1 MSRRSVASSTYSRER
16 RVSKHRVTDEDLFK
30 CVTFQAP
37 FYYPP
42 LTNRLLGAAMFSES
56 RKYLTI
62 YPAFRLWCLTGVNRR
77 FLSYLILP
85 KPTSPA
91 LGRSSSTA
99 GGASASS
106 NGDTPR
112 EKDREHSSRLSGAI
126 SNSITS
132 IGDVFRDVTARDGS
146 KSVKFPEKLLKVLEH
161 RLENIAMG
169 KDSACVYPSL
179 PSHHVS
185 SLVSVL
191 IASRKV
197 IRISS
202 SEERWPSSMA
212 SSRWRRSDGR

>member
-16 RVSKHRVTDEDLFK
+16 RVSKHRVTDDDLFR
-30 CVTFQAP
+30 CVTFQVP

-42 LTNRLLGAAMFSES
+42 LTNDCLAQLCPPS
-56 RKYLTI
+56 RVNIFPFISL
-62 YPAFRLWCLTGVNRR
+62 FNSWCLTGINRR

-91 LGRSSSTA
+91 IGSIGTT
-99 GGASASS
+99 ASASAGS

-112 EKDREHSSRLSGAI
+112 EKDREHSSRISGAI

-146 KSVKFPEKLLKVLEH
+146 KNVKFPEKLLKVLEH

-169 KDSACVYPSL
+169 KDPACVCPSL

-185 SLVSVL
+185 TLVSLL

-197 IRISS
+197 IRTSS

-212 SSRWRRSDGR
+212 SSRWIRSDGR

>member
-16 RVSKHRVTDEDLFK
+16 RVSKHRVTDDDLFK

-37 FYYPP
+37 FYYSP
-42 LTNRLLGAAMFSES
+42 LTNDCLAQLCPPS
-56 RKYLTI
+56 RVNIFPFIPHFDLWYLTGI
-62 YPAFRLWCLTGVNRR
+62 NRR

-85 KPTSPA
+85 KPTTPA
-91 LGRSSSTA
+91 LGSSTA
-99 GGASASS
+99 ANASASS

-112 EKDREHSSRLSGAI
+112 EKDREHSSRISGAI

-146 KSVKFPEKLLKVLEH
+146 KSVKFPEKLLKVLEN

-169 KDSACVYPSL
+169 KDPACVNPSL
-179 PSHHVS
+179 PSHRVS
-185 SLVSVL
+185 TLVSLL